1 MTLSYRRPRGRWAL
15 IAIAVLMP
23 VVSSASA
30 QTLERIGSAGVFKI
44 GFREDAPPF
53 SYKDK
58 AGEPVGYAVDLCR
71 EIAADVKAK
80 LGLPRLRIE
89 YVPVGTEDRFDAV
102 AEGRIDIL
110 CGASTA
116 TLSRRDKVA
125 FSIAMFHTGISPL
138 LRSDAPAF
146 LRETIAR
153 REPSLPPRARLL
165 QAFEDRKFAV
175 RSNTTAEDWLR
186 GSINKL
192 ASNAELVTVDSHEEG
207 LRQVFD
213 KEIDAYFADRAI
225 LLGLVIASET
235 PTEFIIGERLFT
247 HEPYALAVRRGDE
260 DFRLLVDQTL
270 SRLYRSLEIS
280 AIYSRHFGS
289 PGLAV
294 LSLFAI
300 SALPE

>member
-1 MTLSYRRPRGRWAL
+1 MIST
-15 IAIAVLMP
+15 
-23 VVSSASA
+23 VSSASA
-30 QTLERIGSAGVFKI
+30 QTLDRIAASGVFKI

-53 SYKDK
+53 SYKDN
-58 AGEPVGYAVDLCR
+58 AGEPAGYAVDLCR

-80 LGLPRLRIE
+80 LGLAQLSIE
-89 YVPVGTEDRFDAV
+89 YVPVGTDDRFEAV
-102 AEGRIDIL
+102 AEGRTDIL

-116 TLSRRDKVA
+116 TLSRRDNVA
-125 FSIAMFHTGISPL
+125 FSIPMFHTGISTL
-138 LRSDAPAF
+138 MRSDAPAF
-146 LRETIAR
+146 LRETLAR

-186 GSINKL
+186 GSIKKL

-207 LRQVFD
+207 LERVLE

-225 LLGLVIASET
+225 LLGAVIASQA

-247 HEPYALAVRRGDE
+247 HEPYALAVSRGDE
-260 DFRLLVDQTL
+260 DFRLLVDRTL